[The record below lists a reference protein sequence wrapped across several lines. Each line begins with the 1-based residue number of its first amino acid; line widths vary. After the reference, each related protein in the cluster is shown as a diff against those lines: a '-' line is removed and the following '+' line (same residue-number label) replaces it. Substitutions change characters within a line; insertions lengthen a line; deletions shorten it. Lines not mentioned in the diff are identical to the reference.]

1 MDNNTDRISKWVS
14 TCFENKNHR
23 EEITM
28 DISTAITLNNLVSIP
43 QFGLG
48 VFKSAAG
55 DETYNAVRW
64 ALEAGYRHLDT
75 AKIYANEADVGRAVR
90 DSGISREKI
99 FITTKL
105 WNQDMREDRQ
115 EQAFHESLKLLG
127 LDYVD
132 LYLIHWPVAGKYVE
146 SWVKME
152 KFYQDGLIR
161 AIGISNFNPHH
172 IDTLLEAA
180 VITPALNQIE
190 LHPLLIQ
197 TDVTNYC
204 LEKGIAV
211 SAWSPLGRGRL
222 LDHPTLLDI
231 AARYQRTAAQ
241 IILRWHLQKG
251 RIVIPKSIHKDR
263 IISNADLYTFELTAQ
278 DISAIDALNQNQR
291 FGSDPETF
299 TY

>member
-1 MDNNTDRISKWVS
+1 MDNNADSVS
-14 TCFENKNHR
+14 AGSVSFAKTTITR

-28 DISTAITLNNLVSIP
+28 DINTAITLNNHVRIP

-55 DETYNAVRW
+55 EETYNAVRW
-64 ALEAGYRHLDT
+64 ALEAGYRHIDT
-75 AKIYANEADVGRAVR
+75 AKIYANEGDVGRAVR
-90 DSGISREKI
+90 DSQIPRDKI

-115 EQAFHESLKLLG
+115 EQAFHESLKLLC

-152 KFYQDGLIR
+152 EIYQAGLIR

-172 IDTLLEAA
+172 IDTLLEKA

-197 TDVTNYC
+197 ADVTNYC

-222 LDHPTLLDI
+222 LDHPVLTGI

-241 IILRWHLQKG
+241 VILRWHLQHG
-251 RIVIPKSIHKDR
+251 RIVIPKSVHKDR
-263 IISNADLYTFELTAQ
+263 IISNTDLYTFELAAK
-278 DISAIDALNQNQR
+278 DVAAIDALNRSQR